1 MNPQNRIFF
10 STGEFARLPVS
21 QGLEDSLA
29 NRDLKERI
37 EYLNLCM
44 NILLESSP
52 NFKENIFRLLSRDAC
67 HYRHNILE
75 PQTLEMGCPLD
86 NGRHRGLTS
95 PNSLDLF
102 SRMPPEL
109 LTDILVER
117 LDLSSLTKLRSV
129 SRGVRSMVSSLPQ
142 YNAIVTHAPAS
153 LRATL
158 SLQTAK
164 YTSCRQLY
172 KALCSE
178 FCTTCPEFGAYLYV
192 PTCERVCYLCFTTKL
207 RYKAITSGEARA
219 RWGMNAEVSKD
230 TIQFLS
236 LPGKYQIHHGSS
248 RRRRLCLVDP
258 RSVAEAAD
266 AFYGSYEKVAE

>member
-1 MNPQNRIFF
+1 
-10 STGEFARLPVS
+10 
-21 QGLEDSLA
+21 
-29 NRDLKERI
+29 
-37 EYLNLCM
+37 
-44 NILLESSP
+44 
-52 NFKENIFRLLSRDAC
+52 
-67 HYRHNILE
+67 
-75 PQTLEMGCPLD
+75 
-86 NGRHRGLTS
+86 
-95 PNSLDLF
+95 
-102 SRMPPEL
+102 MPPEL

-153 LRATL
+153 LRASL

-178 FCTTCPEFGAYLYV
+178 FYTTCPEFGAYLYV
-192 PTCERVCYLCFTTKL
+192 PTCVRVCYLCFTTKL

-219 RWGMNAEVSKD
+219 RWVMNAEVSKD